1 MEDIK
6 TYLLSIFAT
15 ALLITVV
22 DILSPSSVGSG
33 LSKHLKL
40 VLSFVFVCVLISPTV
55 SFAEHLL
62 EFANGNWEFGVEEDV
77 ENQYAT
83 ELQNA
88 LDDASKDYFEGMLN
102 QTLCKEFEIAD
113 GDLRTHVE
121 WTGESE
127 NLRPKKV
134 TLILSGKAIWKD
146 AGKMEAYVTSLLGC
160 DCVSAI
166 E

>member
-6 TYLLSIFAT
+6 AYLLSIFAT

-22 DILSPSSVGSG
+22 DILAPASAGSG

-55 SFAEHLL
+55 TLAERLL
-62 EFANGNWEFGVEEDV
+62 AFSNGDWELEIEGDLKDHYS
-77 ENQYAT
+77 Q

-88 LDDASKDYFEGMLN
+88 LDDASKDYFEDML
-102 QTLCKEFEIAD
+102 TLTISQEFDILED
-113 GDLRTHVE
+113 NLRVIVE
-121 WTGESE
+121 WDGVGES
-127 NLRPKKV
+127 LRPHKV
-134 TLILSGKAIWKD
+134 TLILSGSAIWKNP
-146 AGKMEAYVTSLLGC
+146 AKMEEYVSSLLNC

>member
-1 MEDIK
+1 MDDIK

-22 DILSPSSVGSG
+22 DILAPSNAGSG

-55 SFAEHLL
+55 SLAERLL
-62 EFANGNWEFGVEEDV
+62 EFANGNWEVGVEEDV
-77 ENQYAT
+77 ENYYAN

-88 LDDASKDYFEGMLN
+88 LDDASKDYFEGMLI
-102 QTLCKEFEIAD
+102 QTLCAEFGIAD

-121 WTGESE
+121 WSGDEE

-134 TLILSGKAIWKD
+134 TVILSGKAIWKD